1 MKVYRVTNDGR
12 EAAYIRAESAP
23 AAMAEYN
30 EKHYKPATAA
40 EPVQVDGN
48 IYAVYFTD
56 SGEPAYFKGTK
67 ADATRGARLYIKQW
81 QLRAEIDKII
91 KI

>member
-12 EAAYIRAESAP
+12 EPAYIRAESER
-23 AAMAEYN
+23 AAKAEYN
-30 EKHYKPATAA
+30 KIHYTLATAA

-56 SGEPAYFKGTK
+56 SGEPVYFKGTK
-67 ADATRGARLYIKQW
+67 ADAIRGARLYIKQW
-81 QLRAEIDKII
+81 QLRASIDRIVKI
-91 KI
+91 